1 VPLPLQDLDTR
12 RYADL
17 VDDAH
22 ALIPRYAPGWTDHN
36 ESDPGIT
43 LVELLAWLVEQDI
56 YRVNRIPARHR
67 LKFLE
72 LAGFP
77 PEPPR
82 AASAVLALTASAE
95 VRIPP
100 GTMFSAAGVSFT
112 NVNRAPVPFTSV
124 DRMRIAN
131 TRLAAVQS
139 WNGTSYE
146 DQTARLNGGVP
157 FPAWGADPSGFDGE
171 DPPALLL
178 GFDAPLPGYALSLW
192 LGFERGDDPAE
203 PGLIAAEQAAEAAAC
218 RPLQPQTSCPD
229 AVPPP
234 SGADECNRACAG
246 CLETIWELWSGS
258 GWKPVQADDAT
269 AGLLLNGLVSV
280 LAPAEGDPQQL
291 GSVAQPLRWLRCRAV
306 TGTPDAQPM
315 IMEVAVNAVEV
326 RQRVPATTRRAL
338 APGAHLPTPPL
349 APGQRARL
357 ALEFDAAGQV
367 TSISRTSARTVPK
380 VRVLDVSPEALE
392 LTLAVAGSG
401 LGIPELTLQ
410 LDEAPVADGEI
421 LVWSG
426 EDDWSA
432 ERDLDS
438 SLPRDLHFVLDPQ
451 LGVLTFGDG
460 RRGLAPRE
468 GTMLLATYDVT
479 LGSAGNVSA
488 SADWTSPAFDGLQ
501 HSSITPVGPATGGKD
516 AEDLAHAA
524 GRAAEALWA
533 HERLLELAAGA
544 PSLDGLGRDQIAA
557 LLVPQRAATTL
568 DFERLA
574 LTVPGAR
581 VERSRAWA
589 GIDAGLPGLRAP
601 GTVTVVVV
609 NSLPHERP
617 EPTPCLIDRVERY
630 LRRRK
635 TLGTRLVVA
644 GPEYVEVSATA
655 VLAILPGAEA
665 AAVTSRAIAALDAF
679 LEPLS
684 WPFGRDVFRAEVLAQ
699 LDAIPG
705 VDAVASL
712 ELTTGEGEPSC
723 GNVCLGPTQ
732 LAVSGTHTV
741 QVAA

>member
-1 VPLPLQDLDTR
+1 MPLPLQDLDTR

-82 AASAVLALTASAE
+82 AASAVLALTAPADLW
-95 VRIPP
+95 IPP
-100 GTMFSAAGVSFT
+100 GTTFSAAGV
-112 NVNRAPVPFTSV
+112 PFTSV
-124 DRMRIAN
+124 NRMRIAQ
-131 TRLAAVQS
+131 TRLVAVQS
-139 WNGTSYE
+139 WDGTNYE
-146 DQTARLNGGVP
+146 DQAARLNGGVP
-157 FPAWGADPSGFDGE
+157 FPAWGADPSGFGGD

-192 LGFERGDDPAE
+192 LGVERGDDPAE
-203 PGLIAAEQAAEAAAC
+203 PGLIAAEQAAEVAAC
-218 RPLQPQTSCPD
+218 RPLQPRATCPD
-229 AVPPP
+229 AITPTP
-234 SGADECNRACAG
+234 SDPDECERACAG
-246 CLETIWELWSGS
+246 CLETVWELWSGNE
-258 GWKPVQADDAT
+258 WKPVQADDAT
-269 AGLLLNGLVSV
+269 AGLLLDGLVSA
-280 LAPAEGDPQQL
+280 LAPAEGDPLRL
-291 GSVAQPLRWLRCRAV
+291 GAVSQPLRWLRCRAV
-306 TGTPDAQPM
+306 TGTPDAPPM
-315 IMEVAVNAVEV
+315 IASIAVNAVGV
-326 RQRVPATTRRAL
+326 RQRVPASTRLAL
-338 APGAHLPTPPL
+338 AQGAQLPTPPL
-349 APGQRARL
+349 AAGQSARL

-367 TSISRTSARTVPK
+367 RSVSRTSARTVPK
-380 VRVLDVSPEALE
+380 VRVLDVTPEALE

-410 LDEAPVADGEI
+410 LNEAPVADGEI
-421 LVWSG
+421 VVWSG

-438 SLPRDLHFVLDPQ
+438 ALTRDRHFVLDPQ
-451 LGVLTFGDG
+451 RGSLTFGDG

-468 GTMLLATYDVT
+468 GTMLLAAYDVT

-488 SADWTSPAFDGLQ
+488 TADWSSPVFDGVQ
-501 HSSITPVGPATGGKD
+501 HSSIRPVGPATGGAD

-544 PSLDGLGRDQIAA
+544 PTLDGLGRDRITA
-557 LLVPQRAATTL
+557 LLAPQRAATTL

-574 LTVPGAR
+574 LTVPGTR
-581 VERSRAWA
+581 VERGRAWP
-589 GIDAGLPGLRAP
+589 GIDAGLAGLRAP

-609 NSLPHERP
+609 NSLPSERP
-617 EPTPCLIDRVERY
+617 EPTRCLLDRVERY

-644 GPEYVEVSATA
+644 GPDYVEVSANA
-655 VLAILPGAEA
+655 MLAILPGAEA
-665 AAVTSRAIAALDAF
+665 GAVTSRAIAALDAF

-684 WPFGRDVFRAEVLAQ
+684 WPFGHDVFRAEVLAQ
-699 LDAIPG
+699 LDSVPG
-705 VDAVASL
+705 VDAVVSL
-712 ELTTGEGEPSC
+712 ELTTGEGEPAC
-723 GNVCLGPTQ
+723 GNVCIGPTQ
-732 LAVSGTHTV
+732 LVASGTHTV